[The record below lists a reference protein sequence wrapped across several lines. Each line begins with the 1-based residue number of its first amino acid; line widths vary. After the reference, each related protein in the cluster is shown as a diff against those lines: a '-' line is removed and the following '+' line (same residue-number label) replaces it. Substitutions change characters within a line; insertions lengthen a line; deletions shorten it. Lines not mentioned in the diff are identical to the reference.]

1 MQACLVCAA
10 SVSQRALCARG
21 FVPPRA
27 ATLEPRCLTVC
38 PSVGLSVRPSVRRS
52 LLPQRADFSLGLQR
66 HFARALDSLPAA
78 QREAEAAKAAAAKA
92 AAAARGAGSG
102 AGSGAAGAEE
112 ASEWATGVRQEF
124 EDWYTS
130 DAGAPST
137 PDAHIDSAVRQLI

>member
-1 MQACLVCAA
+1 MQAWLVCAA
-10 SVSQRALCARG
+10 SASQRARCVRVGLSRHEQQHLS
-21 FVPPRA
+21 PA
-27 ATLEPRCLTVC
+27 ACLPVC
-38 PSVGLSVRPSVRRS
+38 LPSVGHSVRPSARRS
-52 LLPQRADFSLGLQR
+52 LLPQRVDFSLGLQR

-78 QREAEAAKAAAAKA
+78 QREAEADKA

-112 ASEWATGVRQEF
+112 ASEWAAGVRQEF